1 MENLRASVDMC
12 NAALRGTKKIDVFQ
26 SARVD
31 FDRTIE
37 EAIRNMVVLKEEGK
51 FDHLGLSETK
61 AETLR
66 RAHAVRSILRWLGW
80 MADVDVG
87 APNRCCGDRG

>member
-1 MENLRASVDMC
+1 MRVDYDSMEYLRASVDAC

-31 FDRTIE
+31 FNRPIE
-37 EAIRNMVVLKEEGK
+37 EAIQNMVVLKEEGK
-51 FDHLGLSETK
+51 FDHIGLSETK

-66 RAHAVRSILRWLGW
+66 RAHAVGLVLIL
-80 MADVDVG
+80 
-87 APNRCCGDRG
+87 